1 MDIPN
6 YIGFRYDGK
15 LKYIMH
21 IDSYII
27 TRNFHDVIEFMDDI
41 EMEEEAYVFSLGKRV
56 DASPVV
62 PQTTRASIPSAI
74 CHSIS
79 FPMET

>member
-1 MDIPN
+1 MMRRPSAPVSSAA
-6 YIGFRYDGK
+6 
-15 LKYIMH
+15 
-21 IDSYII
+21 IDSSKADSVQFPPVPAI
-27 TRNFHDVIEFMDDI
+27 TGTRPDTRSTVNLVSSI
-41 EMEEEAYVFSLGKRV
+41 FSLGDRV

-79 FPMET
+79 LPMDT